1 MRDAKPGH
9 LEYQVQD
16 RSILLPHYK
25 RFFVEPTLRLIP
37 TRLSPNAITH
47 AGHLL
52 NLGALVWLMR
62 GGSPIVSAVLL
73 NAYLW
78 ADNADGAHARR
89 TKQTSATGEFLD
101 HGFDLLN
108 ATYVAIMT
116 VIALGAPPIW
126 SVAAAVVVPAAAAVT
141 YWEQAETGT
150 FQLGMFNQIESIACL
165 TVILVARAVLGPLPP
180 ALGTALL
187 GLTTLIALVGIGHSA
202 LRVVRRGGRLVPVV
216 APLAFG
222 VAIALVTLTGA
233 LAMPATI
240 AIGAAGFI
248 FLGVR
253 QLHLRIRKE
262 KPVTE
267 YCILVAAALLGAQA
281 LHVPMTYAFVGIFA
295 ILAFARTVTAWALL
309 TRPATQ
315 VHWPSS

>member
-1 MRDAKPGH
+1 MAPTLAYEVR
-9 LEYQVQD
+9 D
-16 RSILLPHYK
+16 RSLLLPHYK
-25 RFFVEPTLRLIP
+25 RWLVEPTLPLIP
-37 TRLSPNAITH
+37 RSVSPNAITH

-52 NLGALVWLMR
+52 NLAGLAWLLY
-62 GGSPIVSAVLL
+62 GGSPLVSALFL

-116 VIALGAPPIW
+116 VVALGAPPMW

-165 TVILVARAVLGPLPP
+165 TLILVARAVLGPLPSVV
-180 ALGTALL
+180 GVALL
-187 GLTTLIALVGIGHSA
+187 AVTTLTALVGFLNGVR
-202 LRVVRRGGRLVPVV
+202 RVRNRGGRLVPFV

-222 VAIALVTLTGA
+222 MAIALVTMRGA
-233 LAMPATI
+233 LSTAPAI

-253 QLHLRIRKE
+253 QLHLRIRRE

-267 YCILVAAALLGAQA
+267 YSLLVAAALLGAQA
-281 LHVPMTYAFVGIFA
+281 LHLAMPYALVGIFA
-295 ILAFARTVTAWALL
+295 ILAFARTVTAWSLL
-309 TRPATQ
+309 QCKPLAGG
-315 VHWPSS
+315 VEKSA

>member
-1 MRDAKPGH
+1 MRDAKPGQ

-25 RFFVEPTLRLIP
+25 RLFVEPTLRLIP
-37 TRLSPNAITH
+37 ARLSPNAITH

-116 VIALGAPPIW
+116 VIALGTPPIW

-202 LRVVRRGGRLVPVV
+202 LRVVRRGGRLVPFV

-267 YCILVAAALLGAQA
+267 YSILVAAALLGAQA

-309 TRPATQ
+309 TRSVTQ
-315 VHWPSS
+315 VH